1 MSFTRFR
8 AFIVIGVL
16 ALAALVVVIVAVVR
30 DTQGDAIADACEGA
44 TLVNAKIPS
53 GPSEV
58 TVKVLN
64 GTNSEG
70 TAADLTRDLKNRGF
84 KTQAPAA
91 AKKKVDDVAVVHYG
105 PDALSSAWLLRAYFL
120 NQAERNY
127 DPKMKGAVVE
137 LTVGKSYRSLATPT
151 EVNQSIKELGE
162 IELPPGTCAKPQ
174 D

>member
-8 AFIVIGVL
+8 AFIVVGVL

-30 DTQGDAIADACEGA
+30 DTQGDAVADACKGA
-44 TLVNAKIPS
+44 TMVNAKIPS

-64 GTNSEG
+64 GTSSEG
-70 TAADLTRDLKNRGF
+70 VAQSLTRDLKNRGF
-84 KTQAPAA
+84 KTQTPASS
-91 AKKKVDDVAVVHYG
+91 KKKVEDVAIVRYG

-120 NQAERNY
+120 NQAENQY
-127 DPKMKGAVVE
+127 DPKIKGAVVE

-162 IELPPGTCAKPQ
+162 IELPPGTCAKPE
-174 D
+174 